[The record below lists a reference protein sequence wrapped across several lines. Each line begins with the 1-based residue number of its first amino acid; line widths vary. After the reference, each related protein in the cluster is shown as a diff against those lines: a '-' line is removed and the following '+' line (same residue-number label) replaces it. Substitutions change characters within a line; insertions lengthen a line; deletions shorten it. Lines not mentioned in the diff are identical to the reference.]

1 MQIQVN
7 SNNSIDTGESF
18 ERWANTELHES
29 FSRFKDDI
37 TRIEVHMSDEN
48 GDKISA
54 DHKRCMMEAR
64 LAGHQPIAVNHHAET
79 QDEAF
84 RGAARKLLNALDH
97 SLGKIKDQHHR
108 DRESI
113 RKDDPTE
120 VVPGAPG

>member
-7 SNNSIDTGESF
+7 SNHTIQTGESF
-18 ERWANTELHES
+18 ERWATEELNRS
-29 FSRFKDDI
+29 LSRFKGDV

-48 GDKISA
+48 SDKVSV

-64 LAGHQPIAVNHHAET
+64 LAHQEPLAVNHNAST

-84 RGAARKLLNALDH
+84 RGAAEKLKRVLEH
-97 SLGKIKDQHHR
+97 TLGKLRDHHR

-113 RKDDPTE
+113 RHAPDPE
-120 VVPGAPG
+120 SA

>member
-7 SNNSIDTGESF
+7 TGSGIDNSDALQ
-18 ERWANTELHES
+18 RWASEHLNETLD
-29 FSRFKDDI
+29 RFHQDI
-37 TRIEVHMSDEN
+37 TRIEVQLNDEN
-48 GDKISA
+48 SGKSGNA
-54 DHKRCMMEAR
+54 DKRCMMEAR
-64 LAGHQPIAVNHHAET
+64 LAGHQPIAVNHHADT

-97 SLGKIKDQHHR
+97 SLGKLRDHHR

-113 RKDDPTE
+113 RKDEPAG